1 MSSTENLFQHSYFS
15 NLDADQEPNLFNL
28 ILFVS
33 TIPVVMRVVA
43 HYMFFIRPSSVVLVF
58 WMDFLADYLLTESLS
73 HNNTSE
79 FIS

>member
-15 NLDADQEPNLFNL
+15 NLDADQEPNLYL